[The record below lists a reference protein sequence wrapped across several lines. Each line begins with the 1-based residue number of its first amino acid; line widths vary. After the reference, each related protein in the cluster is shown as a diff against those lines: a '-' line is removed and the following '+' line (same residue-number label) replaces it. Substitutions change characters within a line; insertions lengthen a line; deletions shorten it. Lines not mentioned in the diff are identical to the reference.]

1 VENAFSLFKRAIVG
15 NYHKLSP
22 WHLDRYLREFCWR
35 YNRRR
40 MQASIFDMALASM
53 VSRTPLP
60 YKTWSRSKL
69 DPRNS
74 QAISRSRQPS
84 AAPRSSR

>member
-1 VENAFSLFKRAIVG
+1 MENAFSLFNRAIVG

-40 MQASIFDMALASM
+40 MQASIFDLTLESM
-53 VSRTPLP
+53 VEHRCRT
-60 YKTWSRSKL
+60 KRWSRS
-69 DPRNS
+69 NS
-74 QAISRSRQPS
+74 PL
-84 AAPRSSR
+84 